1 MGPWSKHYPMAPGMV
16 RKAAFKPGQRVL
28 AISDI
33 HGCKALLERLL
44 QKLDY
49 RPGTDALVLAGG
61 PSTQGGENIA
71 MLDFFP

>member
-1 MGPWSKHYPMAPGMV
+1 MAPDMV
-16 RKAAFKPGQRVL
+16 RKAVFKPGQRVL

-49 RPGTDALVLAGG
+49 RPGTDALVLAG
-61 PSTQGGENIA
+61 T
-71 MLDFFP
+71 F